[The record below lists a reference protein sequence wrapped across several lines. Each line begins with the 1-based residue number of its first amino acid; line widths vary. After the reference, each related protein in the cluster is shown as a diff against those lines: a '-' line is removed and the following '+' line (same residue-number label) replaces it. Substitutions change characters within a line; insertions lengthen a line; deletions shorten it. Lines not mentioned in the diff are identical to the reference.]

1 MIWAFCWGK
10 KQDKAHAV
18 LALILVPEFY
28 LTLLLVPLSILVIN
42 SSGSISDTLVN
53 LVALQI
59 FSTLDDELVRILLRP
74 QKSVG
79 QLLDNYLNPE
89 HEAVQMM
96 VQGES
101 ATMAGGGEMDVVNA
115 V

>member
-1 MIWAFCWGK
+1 MMWAFCWGK
-10 KQDKAHAV
+10 SEDKEHAV
-18 LALILVPEFY
+18 LALILIPEFY
-28 LTLLLVPLSILVIN
+28 VTLLLVPLSIIVIN
-42 SSGSISDTLVN
+42 SSGSVTDTLVN

-74 QKSVG
+74 KKSVG

-89 HEAVQMM
+89 YEAEQMD
-96 VQGES
+96 VEGEV
-101 ATMAGGGEMDVVNA
+101 ATMAEETTLEA